1 MNLSEVQN
9 LINEAVAENPEL
21 FLVDW
26 SISPSNKIE
35 VLVDGDNGLP
45 IDEVV
50 RISRHIEHNL
60 DRESE
65 DFALTVSSPGVTRP
79 LETPRQ
85 YKKNLGRR
93 LEVQTK
99 ENQYKG
105 VIVEVDETSVTL
117 EWKAR
122 EPKPIGKGKHTVTKT
137 EKIMFENI
145 DKATIQ
151 IDI

>member
-105 VIVEVDETSVTL
+105 VIIEVDETSVTL

>member
-99 ENQYKG
+99 DNQYKG

>member
-93 LEVQTK
+93 LELKTK

-105 VIVEVDETSVTL
+105 VIIEVDETSVTL

>member
-93 LEVQTK
+93 LELKTK